1 MHRTPFHVC
10 SELLSRLVLHYRNIS
25 APKCSV
31 GDRLGRKSSVSHGT
45 GEHEATAQ
53 GQPSREVT
61 VLCKMAFQF
70 WRGEVERNIRGMLT
84 KKRRGICTP
93 QNVFIRV
100 SPTPQT
106 PLSACWSLWHCCCCV
121 LVFWHCLD
129 LGCWILF

>member
-1 MHRTPFHVC
+1 MC

-31 GDRLGRKSSVSHGT
+31 GDRLERKSSVSHGT

-84 KKRRGICTP
+84 KKKKGDLYTTKCIHYGFSNPTDTP
-93 QNVFIRV
+93 V
-100 SPTPQT
+100 SLLV
-106 PLSACWSLWHCCCCV
+106 PLALLLLRPGFLALLGFGV
-121 LVFWHCLD
+121 LD
-129 LGCWILF
+129 LVLSRSDP

>member
-1 MHRTPFHVC
+1 MC

-31 GDRLGRKSSVSHGT
+31 GDRLERKSSVSHGT

-84 KKRRGICTP
+84 KKMKG
-93 QNVFIRV
+93 
-100 SPTPQT
+100 
-106 PLSACWSLWHCCCCV
+106 
-121 LVFWHCLD
+121 D
-129 LGCWILF
+129 LYTTKCIH